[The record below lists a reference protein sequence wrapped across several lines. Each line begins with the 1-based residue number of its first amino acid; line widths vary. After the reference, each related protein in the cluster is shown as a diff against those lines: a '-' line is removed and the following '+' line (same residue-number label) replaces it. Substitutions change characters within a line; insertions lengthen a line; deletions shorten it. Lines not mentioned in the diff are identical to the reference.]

1 MHLCQA
7 LGNAVHACEELLQG
21 IRLFIEIEED
31 QGAAPSVMVEVQ
43 SIYAKTRL
51 LRDRASDIS
60 QGSQYTMPT
69 VLPGGG

>member
-7 LGNAVHACEELLQG
+7 LGHAVHACEELLQG
-21 IRLFIEIEED
+21 ISLFIEIQED
-31 QGAAPSVMVEVQ
+31 QGAAPSVMVEVR

-51 LRDRASDIS
+51 LRDRASEVF